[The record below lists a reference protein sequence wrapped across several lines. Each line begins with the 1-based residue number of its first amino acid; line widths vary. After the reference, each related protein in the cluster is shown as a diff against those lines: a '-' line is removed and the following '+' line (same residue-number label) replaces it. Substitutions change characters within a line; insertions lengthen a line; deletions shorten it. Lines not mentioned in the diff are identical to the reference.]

1 MEMSALYFALLLLSE
16 HVIDGITRSYEG
28 TELATTPTVTSPLPE
43 RWRRRDKRGL
53 LDLAGV
59 VKCSTGR
66 SAVAYIMYGCYCGLG
81 GQGWPRDKADWCCH
95 KHDCCYGKAEDL
107 GCQTKTDKYQWT
119 CENKMS
125 NCESLKDRC
134 DKILCRCDREA
145 ARCLRR
151 APFIPKYSVWPD
163 FMCGYEQ
170 PTCPRH

>member
-1 MEMSALYFALLLLSE
+1 LCCCSRVSVLFSVTFRKYFYT
-16 HVIDGITRSYEG
+16 I
-28 TELATTPTVTSPLPE
+28 
-43 RWRRRDKRGL
+43 RGL
-53 LDLAGV
+53 LELAGV
-59 VKCSTGR
+59 VKCRTGR

-125 NCESLKDRC
+125 NCCMNYTSHNDRC
-134 DKILCRCDREA
+134 DKMLCRCDREA

-163 FMCGYEQ
+163 FMCGYSNQ
-170 PTCPRH
+170 IKCCLSHTHI